1 MEAARR
7 PPAFKENQMATMFVA
22 NEGGLDRAM
31 RVIVGLV
38 LLSLMFVG
46 PKSMWGLVGA
56 VPLLTG
62 LAGTCPLYS
71 LLGLSTHSNKA
82 R

>member
-1 MEAARR
+1 
-7 PPAFKENQMATMFVA
+7 MATMFA
-22 NEGGLDRAM
+22 TNEGGVDRAA
-31 RVIVGLV
+31 RVIIGLV
-38 LLSLMFVG
+38 VLSLMFVG

-62 LAGTCPLYS
+62 LVGTCPLYS
-71 LLGLSTHSNKA
+71 LLGISTRPKTG

>member
-1 MEAARR
+1 
-7 PPAFKENQMATMFVA
+7 MASFLAT
-22 NEGGLDRAM
+22 NEGTAD
-31 RVIVGLV
+31 RVIRVMIGLA
-38 LLSLMFVG
+38 LLSLVFVG
-46 PKSMWGLVGA
+46 PQSLWGLVGV

-71 LLGLSTHSNKA
+71 LLGINTCPLKS